1 MIQTEKEMN
10 ETKKIERLVALKKNK
25 TLLIHLYIINIPTK
39 VVILNSSSPQQIK
52 LNFYST
58 NAS

>member
-1 MIQTEKEMN
+1 MIQTEKEMD
-10 ETKKIERLVALKKNK
+10 KKKNWKACGIKKNK